1 MTERRQGV
9 RSRSVHRGTI
19 AYGAIS
25 RINCVI
31 RIFAAAGARLE
42 LQHPSNVPDRFD
54 LIVDGNQAVLSCRVK
69 WRDGSNQSIGV
80 QFELQNSKRPLA
92 AASEAD

>member
-1 MTERRQGV
+1 MTERRRGV

-31 RIFAAAGARLE
+31 RNFSAAGACLE
-42 LQHPSNVPDRFD
+42 LLLPSKVPDRFD

-80 QFELQNSKRPLA
+80 QFELQNNKRPLK